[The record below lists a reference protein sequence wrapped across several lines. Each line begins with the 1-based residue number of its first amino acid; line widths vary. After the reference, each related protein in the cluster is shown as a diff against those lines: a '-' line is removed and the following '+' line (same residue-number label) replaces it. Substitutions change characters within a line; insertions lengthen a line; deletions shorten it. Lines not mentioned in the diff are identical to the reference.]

1 MCYPCHC
8 VYSRVLVA
16 TVNERNLSVSRV
28 KIKVLYC
35 TVLYC
40 TVRYCTVP
48 YCTVLYC
55 TVLYCTVL
63 YCTVLYCIVL
73 YGIVLYRIVLYCTV
87 LYCTV
92 LYCNVCVTSA
102 AWTAGPWVLDLVHA
116 GQPGTLLGHT
126 AHLSFL
132 ERVPGISL
140 STACNAVGGTR
151 RLGFKRP
158 LTAVRT
164 RVGRCLSH
172 LARAPGAGVGL
183 GGPLLSVLVLP
194 SIQHTH

>member
-40 TVRYCTVP
+40 
-48 YCTVLYC
+48 
-55 TVLYCTVL
+55 
-63 YCTVLYCIVL
+63 IVL

-92 LYCNVCVTSA
+92 LYCT
-102 AWTAGPWVLDLVHA
+102 VLYCTVLYC
-116 GQPGTLLGHT
+116 T
-126 AHLSFL
+126 
-132 ERVPGISL
+132 VPYCTVL
-140 STACNAVGGTR
+140 YCTVLYCTV
-151 RLGFKRP
+151 
-158 LTAVRT
+158 
-164 RVGRCLSH
+164 
-172 LARAPGAGVGL
+172 
-183 GGPLLSVLVLP
+183 LSVLPLQRGQQVPGSWTWCMQGSLGHSWDTQRTSP
-194 SIQHTH
+194 SWKESQGLAYRPLVML